1 LPTDAHEISVVYRAG
16 VGFHQRH
23 VQRVEDATA
32 GVHRGYWLPVNLAV
46 RSAVGECDREAFRRV
61 GSNLDFAGPD
71 PSGKPASG
79 AGGSRPLVATR
90 TRNDLKHF
98 DAPPFGATIADRA
111 TIEKLYEDILALPPL
126 PAGRLDCPRD
136 SGLRYRLDF
145 YVGRALLLSGD
156 YAPTGC
162 RTVSLSDGTVKSDS
176 RGSFGTDFVQ
186 ALGFS

>member
-1 LPTDAHEISVVYRAG
+1 MRRREFIAGIGCLSTWPFTPQSANAIAKLFDGSGAISTTLRGPT
-16 VGFHQRH
+16 
-23 VQRVEDATA
+23 
-32 GVHRGYWLPVNLAV
+32 
-46 RSAVGECDREAFRRV
+46 
-61 GSNLDFAGPD
+61 
-71 PSGKPASG
+71 PASE
-79 AGGSRPLVATR
+79 ASPHLAQAAPDLLVVTR

-98 DAPPFGATIADRA
+98 EAPPFVTTIADRA

-126 PAGRLDCPRD
+126 PAGRLDCPRN